1 MLLETGKLSDSGY
14 AIKENVDRSW
24 RRGVELSAAWDMS
37 RLLSVHGNLT
47 LSDNRIKDYVYYKD
61 TYDNSEDW
69 NPVGK
74 TEIHAGTVKMLM
86 SPSSIGML
94 GFEFRPLGGK
104 DLRVVFDCK
113 FVGKQYWDNTQNDDL
128 CIPAYNVADA
138 FVEKAFSFGRY
149 KLVAGILQQCLQPRL
164 LCRCLG
170 LQGNFRQWRS

>member
-1 MLLETGKLSDSGY
+1 MGLC
-14 AIKENVDRSW
+14 
-24 RRGVELSAAWDMS
+24 
-37 RLLSVHGNLT
+37 
-47 LSDNRIKDYVYYKD
+47 
-61 TYDNSEDW
+61 
-69 NPVGK
+69 K

-94 GFEFRPLGGK
+94 GFEFRPLGGR

-149 KLVAGILQQCLQPRL
+149 KLVAGAYCNNVFNRDYYADAWVYRALFANGDPEYIEE
-164 LCRCLG
+164 G
-170 LQGNFRQWRS
+170 LFPQALRNFSFKLRYEF